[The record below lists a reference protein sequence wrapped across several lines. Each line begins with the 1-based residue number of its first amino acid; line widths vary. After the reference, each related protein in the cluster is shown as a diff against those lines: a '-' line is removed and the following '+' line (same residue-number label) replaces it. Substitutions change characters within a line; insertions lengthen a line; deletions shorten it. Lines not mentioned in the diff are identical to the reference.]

1 MAVIL
6 DGKKIAAEI
15 RQEIK
20 KETEKIFQEKSIKP
34 GLAVI
39 IVGDDPASAIYVR
52 NKEKAAQEVGFK
64 SVVKRY
70 PADTTQEELLNAV
83 DEINND
89 EQIHGMIVQLPL
101 PKHLNE
107 KEVINR
113 IKPAKDVDG
122 LHPVSIGALTIG
134 DKGLVSCTP
143 KGCIRLIKETG
154 IDISGK
160 KAVVIG
166 RSNMV
171 GKPAALL
178 LLQENATVTI
188 CHSRTKD
195 LKKELED
202 ADIIVAAVG
211 VPNLVQGEM
220 VKEGA
225 VVIDVGINRSEDGK
239 LVGDVDFDSVSEK
252 AGFIT
257 PVPGG
262 VGPMTI
268 AMLLSNTLEAVK
280 NGNERKRY

>member
-268 AMLLSNTLEAVK
+268 AMLLSNTLEAFK
-280 NGNERKRY
+280 NGN

>member
-6 DGKKIAAEI
+6 DGKKIAGEI

-20 KETEKIFQEKSIKP
+20 KETEKIFAERQIKP

-52 NKEKAAQEVGFK
+52 NKEKAAQEVGFN

-70 PADTTQEELLNAV
+70 PANTSQEDLLAAV

-89 EQIHGMIVQLPL
+89 ESIHGMIVQLPL

-107 KEVINR
+107 KEVIKR
-113 IKPAKDVDG
+113 IDPKKDVDG
-122 LHPVSIGALTIG
+122 LHPSSIGALTIG

-143 KGCIRLIKETG
+143 KGCIHLIKETG
-154 IDISGK
+154 IEISGK
-160 KAVVIG
+160 KAVVVG

-171 GKPAALL
+171 GKPVALL

-195 LKKELED
+195 LKAELQD

-211 VPNLVQGEM
+211 IANLIKGDM
-220 VKEGA
+220 VKKGA

-239 LVGDVDFDSVSEK
+239 LCGDVDFASASEN

-268 AMLLSNTLEAVK
+268 AMLLSNTLEAFY
-280 NGNERKRY
+280 NGI

>member
-6 DGKKIAAEI
+6 DGKKIAGEI

-20 KETEKIFQEKSIKP
+20 KETEIIFREKGVKP

-52 NKEKAAQEVGFK
+52 NKEKAAQEVGFH

-70 PADTTQEELLNAV
+70 PADTTQEELLAAV

-89 EQIHGMIVQLPL
+89 SDIHGMIVQLPL

-107 KEVINR
+107 KEVIKR
-113 IKPAKDVDG
+113 IDPKKDVDG
-122 LHPVSIGALTIG
+122 LHPSSIGALTIG

-143 KGCIRLIKETG
+143 KGCIHLIKETG
-154 IDISGK
+154 IEISGK
-160 KAVVIG
+160 KAVVVG

-195 LKKELED
+195 LKKELID

-211 VPNLVQGEM
+211 VPHLVKGDM

-225 VVIDVGINRSEDGK
+225 IVIDVGINRSEDGK
-239 LVGDVDFDSVSEK
+239 LLGDVDFDGAAQK

-268 AMLLSNTLEAVK
+268 AMLLSNTLEAFYYE
-280 NGNERKRY
+280 N

>member
-6 DGKKIAAEI
+6 DGKKIAGDI

-20 KETEKIFQEKSIKP
+20 KEAEKILEERNMKP

-39 IVGDDPASAIYVR
+39 IAGDDPASAIYVR
-52 NKEKAAQEVGFK
+52 NKEKAALEVGFH

-70 PADTTQEELLNAV
+70 PANITQKELLAAV
-83 DEINND
+83 DEINQD
-89 EQIHGMIVQLPL
+89 DDIHGMIVQLPL

-107 KEVINR
+107 KEIINR
-113 IKPAKDVDG
+113 IDPKKDADG
-122 LHPVSIGALTIG
+122 LHPLNLGALVIG
-134 DKGLVSCTP
+134 DKGIVSCTP

-154 IDISGK
+154 IELSGK

-171 GKPAALL
+171 GKPVALL

-195 LKKELED
+195 LKKELIE

-211 VPNLVQGEM
+211 VRNLVQKDM
-220 VKEGA
+220 VKKGA
-225 VVIDVGINRSEDGK
+225 IVIDVGTNRSEDGK
-239 LVGDVDFDSVSEK
+239 ICGDVNFEEVLEV

-268 AMLLSNTLEAVK
+268 AMLLSNTLEAFYNLTGK
-280 NGNERKRY
+280 K

>member
-6 DGKKIAAEI
+6 DGKKIAGEI

-20 KETEKIFQEKSIKP
+20 KETEIIFREKGVKP

-52 NKEKAAQEVGFK
+52 NKEKAAQEVGFH

-70 PADTTQEELLNAV
+70 PADTTQEELLAAV

-89 EQIHGMIVQLPL
+89 SDIHGMIVQLPL

-107 KEVINR
+107 KEVIKR
-113 IKPAKDVDG
+113 IDPKKDVDG
-122 LHPVSIGALTIG
+122 LHPSSIGALTIG

-143 KGCIRLIKETG
+143 KGCIHLIKETG
-154 IDISGK
+154 IEISGK
-160 KAVVIG
+160 KAVVVG

-195 LKKELED
+195 LKKELID

-211 VPNLVQGEM
+211 VPHLVKGDM

-239 LVGDVDFDSVSEK
+239 LLGDVDFDGAAQK

-268 AMLLSNTLEAVK
+268 AMLLSNTLEAFYYE
-280 NGNERKRY
+280 N

>member
-6 DGKKIAAEI
+6 DGKKIAGEI

-20 KETEKIFQEKSIKP
+20 KETEKIFAERQIKP

-52 NKEKAAQEVGFK
+52 NKEKAAQEVGFN

-70 PADTTQEELLNAV
+70 PANTSQEDLLAAV

-89 EQIHGMIVQLPL
+89 ESIHGMIVQLPL

-107 KEVINR
+107 KEVIKR
-113 IKPAKDVDG
+113 IDPKKDVDG
-122 LHPVSIGALTIG
+122 LHPSSIGALTIG

-143 KGCIRLIKETG
+143 KGCIHLIKETG
-154 IDISGK
+154 IEISGK
-160 KAVVIG
+160 KAVVVG

-171 GKPAALL
+171 GKPVALL

-195 LKKELED
+195 LKAELQD

-211 VPNLVQGEM
+211 IANLIKGDM
-220 VKEGA
+220 VKKGA

-239 LVGDVDFDSVSEK
+239 LCGDVDFAAASEN

-268 AMLLSNTLEAVK
+268 AMLLSNTLEAFY
-280 NGNERKRY
+280 NGI

>member
-6 DGKKIAAEI
+6 DGKKIASDI

-20 KETEKIFQEKSIKP
+20 KEAEKILKEKNMKP

-39 IVGDDPASAIYVR
+39 IAGDDPASAVYVR
-52 NKEKAAQEVGFK
+52 NKEKAALEVGFH

-70 PADTTQEELLNAV
+70 PADISQKELLAAV
-83 DEINND
+83 DEVNQDKN
-89 EQIHGMIVQLPL
+89 IHGMIVQLPL

-107 KEVINR
+107 KEIINR
-113 IKPAKDVDG
+113 IDPKKDADG
-122 LHPVSIGALTIG
+122 LHPLSLGALVIG
-134 DKGLVSCTP
+134 DKGIVSCTP

-154 IDISGK
+154 IELSGK

-171 GKPAALL
+171 GKPVALL

-195 LKKELED
+195 LKKELID

-211 VPNLVQGEM
+211 VRNLVQKDM
-220 VKEGA
+220 VKKGA
-225 VVIDVGINRSEDGK
+225 IVIDVGTNRSEDGK
-239 LVGDVDFDSVSEK
+239 LCGDVNFEEVLEV

-268 AMLLSNTLEAVK
+268 AMLLTNTLEAFY
-280 NGNERKRY
+280 RQI

>member
-6 DGKKIAAEI
+6 DGKKIAEEI

-20 KETEKIFQEKSIKP
+20 KETEKIFAEKQIKP

-52 NKEKAAQEVGFK
+52 NKEKAAQEVGFN

-70 PADTTQEELLNAV
+70 PANTSQEDLLAAV

-89 EQIHGMIVQLPL
+89 KSIHGMIVQLPL

-107 KEVINR
+107 KEVIKR
-113 IKPAKDVDG
+113 IDPKKDVDG
-122 LHPVSIGALTIG
+122 LHPLSIGALTIG

-143 KGCIRLIKETG
+143 KGCIHLIKETG
-154 IDISGK
+154 IEISGK
-160 KAVVIG
+160 KAVVVG

-171 GKPAALL
+171 GKPVALL

-195 LKKELED
+195 LKAELQD

-211 VPNLVQGEM
+211 IANLIKGDM
-220 VKEGA
+220 VKKGA

-239 LVGDVDFDSVSEK
+239 LCGDVDFAAASEN

-268 AMLLSNTLEAVK
+268 AMLLSNTLEAFY
-280 NGNERKRY
+280 NGI

>member
-6 DGKKIAAEI
+6 DGKKIAGDI

-20 KETEKIFQEKSIKP
+20 KEAEKILEERNMKP

-39 IVGDDPASAIYVR
+39 IAGDDPASAIYVR
-52 NKEKAAQEVGFK
+52 NKEKAALEVGFH

-70 PADTTQEELLNAV
+70 PANITQKELLAAV
-83 DEINND
+83 DEINQD
-89 EQIHGMIVQLPL
+89 DDIHGMIVQLPL

-107 KEVINR
+107 KEIINR
-113 IKPAKDVDG
+113 IDPKKDADG
-122 LHPVSIGALTIG
+122 LHPLNLGALVIG
-134 DKGLVSCTP
+134 DKGIVSCTP

-154 IDISGK
+154 IELSGK

-171 GKPAALL
+171 GKPVALL

-195 LKKELED
+195 LKKELIE

-211 VPNLVQGEM
+211 VRNLVQKDM
-220 VKEGA
+220 VKKGA
-225 VVIDVGINRSEDGK
+225 IVIDVGTNRSEDGK
-239 LVGDVDFDSVSEK
+239 LCGDVNFEEVLEV

-268 AMLLSNTLEAVK
+268 AMLLSNTLEAFYNLTGK
-280 NGNERKRY
+280 K

>member
-6 DGKKIAAEI
+6 DGKKIAGEI

-20 KETEKIFQEKSIKP
+20 KETEKIFAERQIKP

-52 NKEKAAQEVGFK
+52 NKEKAAQEVGFN

-70 PADTTQEELLNAV
+70 PANTSQEDLLAAV

-89 EQIHGMIVQLPL
+89 KSIHGMIVQLPL

-107 KEVINR
+107 KEVIKR
-113 IKPAKDVDG
+113 IDPKKDVDG
-122 LHPVSIGALTIG
+122 LHPLSIGALTIG

-143 KGCIRLIKETG
+143 KGCIHLIKETG
-154 IDISGK
+154 IEISGK
-160 KAVVIG
+160 KAVVVG

-171 GKPAALL
+171 GKPVALL

-195 LKKELED
+195 LKAELQD

-211 VPNLVQGEM
+211 IANLIKGDM
-220 VKEGA
+220 VKKGA

-239 LVGDVDFDSVSEK
+239 LCGDVDFAAASEN

-268 AMLLSNTLEAVK
+268 AMLLSNTLEAFY
-280 NGNERKRY
+280 NGI

>member
-15 RQEIK
+15 RQDIK
-20 KETEKIFQEKSIKP
+20 KETEKIFIEKGIKP

-52 NKEKAAQEVGFK
+52 NKEKAAQEVGFY

-70 PADTTQEELLNAV
+70 PADTTQEDLLAAV

-89 EQIHGMIVQLPL
+89 KNIHGMIVQLPL

-107 KEVINR
+107 KEVIKR
-113 IKPAKDVDG
+113 IDPKKDVDG
-122 LHPVSIGALTIG
+122 LHPSSIGALTIG

-143 KGCIRLIKETG
+143 KGCIHLIKETG
-154 IDISGK
+154 VEISGK

-195 LKKELED
+195 LKKELID

-211 VPNLVQGEM
+211 VPHLVKGDM

-239 LVGDVDFDSVSEK
+239 LLGDVDFDG
-252 AGFIT
+252 A
-257 PVPGG
+257 
-262 VGPMTI
+262 
-268 AMLLSNTLEAVK
+268 A
-280 NGNERKRY
+280 

>member
-6 DGKKIAAEI
+6 DGKKIAGEI

-20 KETEKIFQEKSIKP
+20 KETEKIFAERQIKP

-52 NKEKAAQEVGFK
+52 NKEKAAQEVGFN

-70 PADTTQEELLNAV
+70 PANTSQEDLLAAV

-89 EQIHGMIVQLPL
+89 ESIHGMIVQLPL

-107 KEVINR
+107 KEVIKR
-113 IKPAKDVDG
+113 IDPKKDVDG
-122 LHPVSIGALTIG
+122 LHPLSIGALTIG

-143 KGCIRLIKETG
+143 KGCIHLIKETG
-154 IDISGK
+154 IEISGK
-160 KAVVIG
+160 KAVVVG

-171 GKPAALL
+171 GKPVALL

-195 LKKELED
+195 LKAELQD

-211 VPNLVQGEM
+211 VANLVKGDM
-220 VKEGA
+220 VKKGA
-225 VVIDVGINRSEDGK
+225 VVIDVGINRSEEGK
-239 LVGDVDFDSVSEK
+239 LCGDVDFEAASEN

-268 AMLLSNTLEAVK
+268 AMLLSNTLEAFY
-280 NGNERKRY
+280 NGI

>member
-6 DGKKIAAEI
+6 DGKKLAGEI

-20 KETEKIFQEKSIKP
+20 KETEKILKEKKIQP

-52 NKEKAAQEVGFK
+52 NKEKAAQEVGFH
-64 SVVKRY
+64 SVIKRMS
-70 PADTTQEELLNAV
+70 AETSQEELLSVV
-83 DEINND
+83 DELNND
-89 EQIHGMIVQLPL
+89 KNIHGMIVQLPL

-107 KEVINR
+107 KEIINR
-113 IKPAKDVDG
+113 IDPAKDVDG
-122 LHPVSIGALTIG
+122 LHPSSIGALTIG

-143 KGCIRLIKETG
+143 KGCLRLIKETG
-154 IDISGK
+154 IEISGK
-160 KAVVIG
+160 KAVVVG

-195 LKKELED
+195 LKKELAD
-202 ADIIVAAVG
+202 ADIVIAAVG
-211 VPNLVQGEM
+211 LPNLVTGDM
-220 VKEGA
+220 IKEGA

-239 LVGDVDFDSVSEK
+239 LCGDVEFSSASEK

-268 AMLLSNTLEAVK
+268 AMLLSNTLEAF
-280 NGNERKRY
+280 NNEY

>member
-6 DGKKIAAEI
+6 DGKKIAGEI

-20 KETEKIFQEKSIKP
+20 KETEKIFLEKGVKP

-52 NKEKAAQEVGFK
+52 NKEKAAQEVGFH

-70 PADTTQEELLNAV
+70 PADTTQEELLAAV

-89 EQIHGMIVQLPL
+89 KSIHGMIVQLPL

-107 KEVINR
+107 KEVIKR
-113 IKPAKDVDG
+113 IDPKKDVDG
-122 LHPVSIGALTIG
+122 LHPLSIGALTIG

-143 KGCIRLIKETG
+143 KGCIHLIKETG
-154 IDISGK
+154 IEISGK
-160 KAVVIG
+160 KAVVVG

-171 GKPAALL
+171 GKPVALL

-195 LKKELED
+195 LKAELQD

-211 VPNLVQGEM
+211 VTNLVKGDM
-220 VKEGA
+220 VKKGA
-225 VVIDVGINRSEDGK
+225 VVIDVGINRSEEGK
-239 LVGDVDFDSVSEK
+239 LCGDVDFEAASEN

-268 AMLLSNTLEAVK
+268 AMLLSNTLEAFY
-280 NGNERKRY
+280 NGI

>member
-1 MAVIL
+1 MAVIF
-6 DGKKIAAEI
+6 DGKKIAGEI

-20 KETEKIFQEKSIKP
+20 KETEKIFLEKGVKP

-52 NKEKAAQEVGFK
+52 NKEKAAQEVGFH

-70 PADTTQEELLNAV
+70 PTDTTQKELLAAV

-89 EQIHGMIVQLPL
+89 KSIHGMIVQLPL

-107 KEVINR
+107 KKVIKR
-113 IKPAKDVDG
+113 IDPKKDVDG
-122 LHPVSIGALTIG
+122 LHPLSIGALTIG

-143 KGCIRLIKETG
+143 KGCIHLIKETG
-154 IDISGK
+154 IEISGK
-160 KAVVIG
+160 KAVVVG

-171 GKPAALL
+171 GKPVALL
-178 LLQENATVTI
+178 LLQENVTVTI

-195 LKKELED
+195 LKAELQD

-211 VPNLVQGEM
+211 VANLVKGDM
-220 VKEGA
+220 VKKGA
-225 VVIDVGINRSEDGK
+225 VVIDVGINRSEEGK
-239 LVGDVDFDSVSEK
+239 LCGDVDFEAASK
-252 AGFIT
+252 NAGFIT

-268 AMLLSNTLEAVK
+268 AMLLSNTLEAFY
-280 NGNERKRY
+280 NGI

>member
-1 MAVIL
+1 MAVVL
-6 DGKKIAAEI
+6 DGKKIAGEI

-20 KETEKIFQEKSIKP
+20 KETEKIFKEKNVKP

-39 IVGDDPASAIYVR
+39 IAGDDPASAIYVK
-52 NKEKAAQEVGFK
+52 NKEKAAVEAGFY

-70 PADTTQEELLNAV
+70 PAEITQQELLSAI
-83 DEINND
+83 DEVNND
-89 EQIHGMIVQLPL
+89 PNIHGMIVQLPL
-101 PKHLNE
+101 PKHLDE
-107 KEVINR
+107 KEIINR
-113 IKPAKDVDG
+113 IDPKKDADG
-122 LHPVSIGALTIG
+122 LHPLSLGALVIG

-154 IDISGK
+154 IEITGK
-160 KAVVIG
+160 KAVVLG

-171 GKPAALL
+171 GKPIALL

-188 CHSRTKD
+188 CHSRTED
-195 LKKELED
+195 LKKELLE

-211 VPNLVQGEM
+211 VPRLVKKDM
-220 VKEGA
+220 IKKGA
-225 VVIDVGINRSEDGK
+225 VVIDVGINRAEDGK
-239 LVGDVDFDSVSEK
+239 LCGDVDYEGVSEN

-268 AMLLSNTLEAVK
+268 AMLLTNTLEAFY
-280 NGNERKRY
+280 NQI

>member
-6 DGKKIAAEI
+6 DGKKIAGEI

-20 KETEKIFQEKSIKP
+20 KETEKIFLEKGVKP

-52 NKEKAAQEVGFK
+52 NKEKAAQEVGFH

-70 PADTTQEELLNAV
+70 PADTTQEELLAAV

-89 EQIHGMIVQLPL
+89 KSIHGMIVQLPL

-107 KEVINR
+107 KEVIKR
-113 IKPAKDVDG
+113 IDPKKDVDG
-122 LHPVSIGALTIG
+122 LHPSSIGALTIG

-143 KGCIRLIKETG
+143 KGCIHLIKETG
-154 IDISGK
+154 IEISGK
-160 KAVVIG
+160 KAVVVG

-171 GKPAALL
+171 GKPVALL

-195 LKKELED
+195 LKAELQD

-211 VPNLVQGEM
+211 VANLVKGDM
-220 VKEGA
+220 VKKGA
-225 VVIDVGINRSEDGK
+225 VVIDVGINRSEEGK
-239 LVGDVDFDSVSEK
+239 LCGDVDFEAASEN

-268 AMLLSNTLEAVK
+268 AMLLSNTLEAFY
-280 NGNERKRY
+280 NGI

>member
-1 MAVIL
+1 LGL
-6 DGKKIAAEI
+6 DKQYYQSSYEVFTGTADLYSYFI
-15 RQEIK
+15 
-20 KETEKIFQEKSIKP
+20 EKGIKP

-52 NKEKAAQEVGFK
+52 NKEKAAQEVGFY

-70 PADTTQEELLNAV
+70 PADTTQEDLLAAV

-89 EQIHGMIVQLPL
+89 KNIHGMIVQLPL

-107 KEVINR
+107 KEVIKR
-113 IKPAKDVDG
+113 IDPKKDVDG
-122 LHPVSIGALTIG
+122 LHPSSIGALTIG

-143 KGCIRLIKETG
+143 KGCIHLIKETG
-154 IDISGK
+154 VEISGK

-195 LKKELED
+195 LKKELID

-211 VPNLVQGEM
+211 VPHLVKGDM

-239 LVGDVDFDSVSEK
+239 LLGDVDFDGAAEK
-252 AGFIT
+252 AGYIT

-268 AMLLSNTLEAVK
+268 AMLLSNTLEAFYYE
-280 NGNERKRY
+280 N

>member
-6 DGKKIAAEI
+6 DGKKIAGEI

-20 KETEKIFQEKSIKP
+20 KETEKNFAERQIKP

-52 NKEKAAQEVGFK
+52 NKEKAAQEVGFN

-70 PADTTQEELLNAV
+70 PANTSQEDLLAAV

-89 EQIHGMIVQLPL
+89 KSIHGMIVQLPL

-107 KEVINR
+107 KEVIKR
-113 IKPAKDVDG
+113 IDPKKDVDG
-122 LHPVSIGALTIG
+122 LHPLSIGALTIG

-143 KGCIRLIKETG
+143 KGCIHLIKETG
-154 IDISGK
+154 IEISGK
-160 KAVVIG
+160 KAVVVG

-171 GKPAALL
+171 GKPVALL

-195 LKKELED
+195 LKAELQD

-211 VPNLVQGEM
+211 IANLIKGDM
-220 VKEGA
+220 VKKGA

-239 LVGDVDFDSVSEK
+239 LCGDVDFAAASEN

-268 AMLLSNTLEAVK
+268 AMLLSNTLEAFY
-280 NGNERKRY
+280 NGI

>member
-1 MAVIL
+1 MAAIL

-20 KETEKIFQEKSIKP
+20 RETEKIFIEKGIKP

-52 NKEKAAQEVGFK
+52 NKEKAAQEVGFH

-70 PADTTQEELLNAV
+70 PADTTQEDLLAAV

-89 EQIHGMIVQLPL
+89 SDIHGMIVQLPL
-101 PKHLNE
+101 PKHLDE
-107 KEVINR
+107 KEVIKR
-113 IKPAKDVDG
+113 IDPKKDVDG
-122 LHPVSIGALTIG
+122 LHPSSIGALTIG

-143 KGCIRLIKETG
+143 KGCIHLIKETG
-154 IDISGK
+154 IEISGK
-160 KAVVIG
+160 KAVVVG

-195 LKKELED
+195 LKKELID

-211 VPNLVQGEM
+211 VPHLVKVDM
-220 VKEGA
+220 VKECDLL
-225 VVIDVGINRSEDGK
+225 IDVGINRSEYGK
-239 LVGDVDFDSVSEK
+239 LLGDVDFDGAAKK

-268 AMLLSNTLEAVK
+268 AMLLSNTLEAF
-280 NGNERKRY
+280 NYEN

>member
-1 MAVIL
+1 MAIIL
-6 DGKKIAAEI
+6 DGKALAEKV

-20 KETEKIFQEKSIKP
+20 NEVEKIMQEGKIQP
-34 GLAVI
+34 GLAVV

-52 NKEKAAQEVGFK
+52 NKEKAALEAGLY
-64 SVVKRY
+64 SVVRRY
-70 PADTTQEELLNAV
+70 PAETTQEKLLSVVDELNA
-83 DEINND
+83 DSS
-89 EQIHGMIVQLPL
+89 IHGILVQFPL

-113 IKPAKDVDG
+113 IDPRKDVDG
-122 LHPVSIGALTIG
+122 LHPLNIGALLVG

-143 KGCIRLIKETG
+143 KGCMRIIKETG
-154 IDISGK
+154 VPVSGK

-166 RSNMV
+166 RSNLV
-171 GKPAALL
+171 GKPVALL

-195 LKKELED
+195 LQKELID

-211 VPNLVQGEM
+211 VPKMVTGEM

-225 VVIDVGINRSEDGK
+225 IVIDVGINRSEDGK
-239 LVGDVDFDSVSEK
+239 LCGDVDFASVSEK

-268 AMLLSNTLEAVK
+268 AMLLSNTIEAY
-280 NGNERKRY
+280 NEQI

>member
-6 DGKKIAAEI
+6 DGKKIAGEI

-20 KETEKIFQEKSIKP
+20 KETEKIFAERQIKP

-52 NKEKAAQEVGFK
+52 NKEKAAQEVGFN

-70 PADTTQEELLNAV
+70 PANTSQEDLLAAV

-89 EQIHGMIVQLPL
+89 KSIHGTIVQLPL

-107 KEVINR
+107 KEVIKR
-113 IKPAKDVDG
+113 IDPKKDVDG
-122 LHPVSIGALTIG
+122 LHPLSIGALTIG

-143 KGCIRLIKETG
+143 KGCIHLIKETG
-154 IDISGK
+154 IEISGK
-160 KAVVIG
+160 KAVVVG

-171 GKPAALL
+171 GKPVALL

-195 LKKELED
+195 LKAELQD

-211 VPNLVQGEM
+211 IANLIKGDM
-220 VKEGA
+220 VKKGA

-239 LVGDVDFDSVSEK
+239 LCGDVDFAAASEN

-268 AMLLSNTLEAVK
+268 AMLLSNTLEAFY
-280 NGNERKRY
+280 NGI

>member
-1 MAVIL
+1 MAVII
-6 DGKKIAAEI
+6 DGKKIAGEI

-20 KETEKIFQEKSIKP
+20 KETEKIFLEKGVKP

-52 NKEKAAQEVGFK
+52 NKEKAAQEVGFN

-70 PADTTQEELLNAV
+70 PADTTQEELLAAV

-89 EQIHGMIVQLPL
+89 SDIHGMIVQLPL

-107 KEVINR
+107 KEVIKR
-113 IKPAKDVDG
+113 IDPKKDVDG
-122 LHPVSIGALTIG
+122 LHPLSIGALTIG

-143 KGCIRLIKETG
+143 KGCIHLIKETG
-154 IDISGK
+154 IEISGK
-160 KAVVIG
+160 KAVVVG

-171 GKPAALL
+171 GKPVALL

-195 LKKELED
+195 LKAELQD

-211 VPNLVQGEM
+211 VANLVKGDM
-220 VKEGA
+220 VKKGA
-225 VVIDVGINRSEDGK
+225 VVIDVGINRSEEGK
-239 LVGDVDFDSVSEK
+239 LCGDVDFEAASEN

-268 AMLLSNTLEAVK
+268 AMLLSNTLEAFY
-280 NGNERKRY
+280 NGI

>member
-1 MAVIL
+1 MAAIL

-20 KETEKIFQEKSIKP
+20 RETEKIFIEKGIKP

-52 NKEKAAQEVGFK
+52 NKEKAAQEVGFH

-70 PADTTQEELLNAV
+70 PADTTQEDLLAAV

-89 EQIHGMIVQLPL
+89 SDIHGMIVQLPL
-101 PKHLNE
+101 PKHLDE
-107 KEVINR
+107 KEVIKR
-113 IKPAKDVDG
+113 IDPKKDVDG
-122 LHPVSIGALTIG
+122 LHPSSIGALTIG

-143 KGCIRLIKETG
+143 KGCIHLIKETG
-154 IDISGK
+154 IEISGK
-160 KAVVIG
+160 KAVVVG

-195 LKKELED
+195 LKKELID

-211 VPNLVQGEM
+211 VPHLVKGDM

-239 LVGDVDFDSVSEK
+239 LVGDVDFDGAAKK

-268 AMLLSNTLEAVK
+268 AMLLSNTLEAF
-280 NGNERKRY
+280 NYEN

>member
-6 DGKKIAAEI
+6 DGKKIAGEI

-20 KETEKIFQEKSIKP
+20 KETEKIFAERQIKP

-52 NKEKAAQEVGFK
+52 NKEKAAQEVGFN

-70 PADTTQEELLNAV
+70 PANTSQEDLLAAV

-89 EQIHGMIVQLPL
+89 SDIHGMIVQLPL

-107 KEVINR
+107 KEVIKR
-113 IKPAKDVDG
+113 IDPKKDVDG
-122 LHPVSIGALTIG
+122 LHPLSIGALTIG

-143 KGCIRLIKETG
+143 KGCIHLIKETG
-154 IDISGK
+154 IEISGK
-160 KAVVIG
+160 KAVVVG

-171 GKPAALL
+171 GKPVALL

-195 LKKELED
+195 LKAELQD

-211 VPNLVQGEM
+211 VANLVKGDM
-220 VKEGA
+220 VKKGA
-225 VVIDVGINRSEDGK
+225 VVIDVGINRSEEGK
-239 LVGDVDFDSVSEK
+239 LCGDVDFEAASEN

-268 AMLLSNTLEAVK
+268 AMLLSNTLEAFY
-280 NGNERKRY
+280 NGI

>member
-6 DGKKIAAEI
+6 DGKKIAGEI

-20 KETEKIFQEKSIKP
+20 KETEKIFLEKGVKP

-52 NKEKAAQEVGFK
+52 NKEKAAQEVGFH

-70 PADTTQEELLNAV
+70 PADTTQEELLAAV

-89 EQIHGMIVQLPL
+89 SDIHGMIVQLPL

-107 KEVINR
+107 KEVIKR
-113 IKPAKDVDG
+113 IDPKKDVDG
-122 LHPVSIGALTIG
+122 LHPSSIGALTIG

-143 KGCIRLIKETG
+143 KGCIHLIKETG
-154 IDISGK
+154 IEISGK
-160 KAVVIG
+160 KAVVVG

-171 GKPAALL
+171 GKPVALL

-195 LKKELED
+195 LKAELQD

-211 VPNLVQGEM
+211 VANLVKGDM
-220 VKEGA
+220 VKKGA
-225 VVIDVGINRSEDGK
+225 VVIDVGINRSEEGK
-239 LVGDVDFDSVSEK
+239 LCGDVDFEAASEN

-268 AMLLSNTLEAVK
+268 AMLLSNTLEAFY
-280 NGNERKRY
+280 NGI

>member
-6 DGKKIAAEI
+6 DGKKIAGEI

-20 KETEKIFQEKSIKP
+20 KETEKIFAERQIKP

-52 NKEKAAQEVGFK
+52 NKEKAAQEVGFN

-70 PADTTQEELLNAV
+70 PANTSQEDLLAAV

-89 EQIHGMIVQLPL
+89 KSIHGMIVQLPL

-107 KEVINR
+107 KEVIKR
-113 IKPAKDVDG
+113 IDPKKDVDG
-122 LHPVSIGALTIG
+122 LHPLSIGALTIG
-134 DKGLVSCTP
+134 DNGLVSCTP
-143 KGCIRLIKETG
+143 KGCIHLIKETG
-154 IDISGK
+154 IEISGK
-160 KAVVIG
+160 KAVVVG

-171 GKPAALL
+171 GKPVALL

-195 LKKELED
+195 LKAELQD

-211 VPNLVQGEM
+211 IANLIKGDM
-220 VKEGA
+220 VKKGA

-239 LVGDVDFDSVSEK
+239 LCGDVDFAAASEN

-268 AMLLSNTLEAVK
+268 AMLLSNTLEAFY
-280 NGNERKRY
+280 NGI